1 MATPTIE
8 EYIAGYRERESHK
21 PRQQSDTMR
30 YRLGPE
36 HPGCINSGARPCLMS
51 WKVDGLTYWFAGPE
65 EALRDAR
72 RRLFW
77 GNKREEGKGNRR
89 VIMRKSR
96 AAAERYFFALCS
108 IVLDSYREAE
118 KIHAQA
124 QALRAK
130 GDPES
135 LLAAANLLYDL

>member
-1 MATPTIE
+1 MEIPTLDE
-8 EYIAGYRERESHK
+8 FIALYRERESHK
-21 PRQQSDTMR
+21 PRQQPDTMR

-36 HPGCINSGARPCLMS
+36 HPGCFNTGARPCLMS

-89 VIMRKSR
+89 VIMRKSK
-96 AAAERYFFALCS
+96 AAAERYFFALVAA
-108 IVLDSYREAE
+108 VLKSYGDYAAT
-118 KIHAQA
+118 IAQA
-124 QALRAK
+124 QALAATS
-130 GDPES
+130 DPEKR
-135 LLAAANLLYDL
+135 LEAANLLADL